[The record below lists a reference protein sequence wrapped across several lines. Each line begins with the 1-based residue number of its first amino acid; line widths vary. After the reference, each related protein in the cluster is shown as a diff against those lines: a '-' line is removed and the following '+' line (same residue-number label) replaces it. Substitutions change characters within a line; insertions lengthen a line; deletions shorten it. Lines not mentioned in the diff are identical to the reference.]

1 MRKLIINNCGR
12 RSLIQNKYINDVG
25 EINPNMEDRKNNKL
39 NIEVL
44 PKGVSAPKFQQRES
58 GVVHTP
64 YSREVAFYSCIK
76 NGDLQGL
83 KDCMEK
89 FMFES
94 LVVGRMSN
102 DNLRQSKYMAVSCI
116 TLATRY
122 AVEGGLM
129 ESEAYNL
136 SDKYIQSVDNMDDT
150 DDILYFLIEKAGELT
165 TLVKEHKDRLEYP
178 PYIRKAI
185 KTIDAHLHDKLVCED
200 IAKECGVCV
209 DYLTKQF
216 KAYVGV
222 SVKRYVLSQKLQASK
237 ELLLDDVPYKDVA
250 YYFGFCSQTH
260 YISVFEKEY
269 GMTPKQFV
277 VANAEKINSSDKN
290 AK

>member
-1 MRKLIINNCGR
+1 MSNVQDRKLN
-12 RSLIQNKYINDVG
+12 V
-25 EINPNMEDRKNNKL
+25 EF
-39 NIEVL
+39 L
-44 PKGVSAPKFQQRES
+44 PKGVFDPQFQQRES

-64 YSREVAFYSCIK
+64 YSREVAFYTCVK

-83 KDCMEK
+83 QSNMAS
-89 FMFES
+89 FMQES

-102 DNLRQSKYMAVSCI
+102 DNLRQVKYLAVSCI

-136 SDKYIQSVDNMDDT
+136 SDKYIQSVDKMDDA
-150 DDILYFLIEKAGELT
+150 DDILKFLIDKAVELT
-165 TLVKEHKDRLEYP
+165 SLVKEHKNRLEYP

-185 KTIDAHLHDKLVCED
+185 RIIDAHLHDKLMCED
-200 IAKECGVCV
+200 IARECCVSV
-209 DYLTKQF
+209 DYLSKQF

-222 SVKRYVLSQKLQASK
+222 GVKRYVLSQKLKASK
-237 ELLLDDVPYKDVA
+237 ELLLEDVPYKDVA

-260 YISVFEKEY
+260 YISAFVKEY

-277 VANAEKINSSDKN
+277 GANAEKIN
-290 AK
+290 A

>member
-1 MRKLIINNCGR
+1 MSNVQDRKLN
-12 RSLIQNKYINDVG
+12 V
-25 EINPNMEDRKNNKL
+25 EF
-39 NIEVL
+39 L
-44 PKGVSAPKFQQRES
+44 PKGVFDPQFQQRES

-64 YSREVAFYSCIK
+64 YSREVAFYTCVK

-83 KDCMEK
+83 QSNMAS
-89 FMFES
+89 FMQDS

-102 DNLRQSKYMAVSCI
+102 DNLRQVKYLAVSCI

-136 SDKYIQSVDNMDDT
+136 SDKYIQSVDKMDDA
-150 DDILYFLIEKAGELT
+150 DDILKFLIDKAVELT
-165 TLVKEHKDRLEYP
+165 LLVKEHKNRLEYP

-185 KTIDAHLHDKLVCED
+185 RIIDAHLHDKLVCED
-200 IAKECGVCV
+200 IARECCVSV
-209 DYLTKQF
+209 DYLSKQF

-222 SVKRYVLSQKLQASK
+222 GVKRYVLSQKLKASK
-237 ELLLDDVPYKDVA
+237 ELLLEDIPYKDVA

-260 YISVFEKEY
+260 YISAFVKEY

-277 VANAEKINSSDKN
+277 RANAEKIN
-290 AK
+290 A

>member
-1 MRKLIINNCGR
+1 M
-12 RSLIQNKYINDVG
+12 
-25 EINPNMEDRKNNKL
+25 NPNMEDGKNKKL

-58 GVVHTP
+58 GVAHTP

-83 KDCMEK
+83 QDCMEK

-136 SDKYIQSVDNMDDT
+136 SDKYIQSIDNMDDT

-185 KTIDAHLHDKLVCED
+185 KIIDSHLHDKLVCEN
-200 IAKECGVCV
+200 IAKECGVSA
-209 DYLTKQF
+209 DYLMRQF
-216 KAYVGV
+216 KQCVGV
-222 SVKRYVLSQKLQASK
+222 TMKRYITLQKLEASK
-237 ELLLDDVPYKDVA
+237 ELLLGDVAYKDVG

-260 YISVFEKEY
+260 YISAFEKEY
-269 GMTPKQFV
+269 GMTPKQFI
-277 VANAEKINSSDKN
+277 ASNAVKKRT
-290 AK
+290 AKKKQNKRGVGTCQR